1 MKMFDYGEA
10 EVAIDICAKA
20 RRETALLGHYYAM
33 AMAKVILGPEL
44 D

>member
-20 RRETALLGHYYAM
+20 RRETALLGHYAM

>member
-20 RRETALLGHYYAM
+20 RRERDYAM
-33 AMAKVILGPEL
+33 AMAKVMLGPEL